1 MSGSPIMIFCSSV
14 LVVAWLGLEDFARFD
29 SEHRVGASAC
39 LPFQWDLYG
48 FCAFGGFGSVLVFGA
63 IFSLSAIIRVFL
75 HPLSWLSCC
84 TRAAGGLGVSL

>member
-39 LPFQWDLYG
+39 LPFQ
-48 FCAFGGFGSVLVFGA
+48 GGICKVFVHSV
-63 IFSLSAIIRVFL
+63 
-75 HPLSWLSCC
+75 
-84 TRAAGGLGVSL
+84 VSGRF

>member
-39 LPFQWDLYG
+39 LPFQGDL
-48 FCAFGGFGSVLVFGA
+48 
-63 IFSLSAIIRVFL
+63 
-75 HPLSWLSCC
+75 
-84 TRAAGGLGVSL
+84 